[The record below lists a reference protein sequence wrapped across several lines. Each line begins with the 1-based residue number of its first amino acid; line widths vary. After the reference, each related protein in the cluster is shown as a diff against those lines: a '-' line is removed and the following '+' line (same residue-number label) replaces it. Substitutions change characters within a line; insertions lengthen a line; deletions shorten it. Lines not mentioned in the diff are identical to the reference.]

1 MCVGIG
7 KKDMKGLILV
17 LLSLPVI
24 LSQTTTPPPYC
35 GCTYWDAQRLDQVN
49 WWGFGFLF
57 VFTGWVSAGII
68 FGLWWFCYGKHMSKS
83 HSHAQP
89 GGEEVVVKQTEPI
102 VEETPLILRDRR
114 MIIAQITRPSMV

>member
-1 MCVGIG
+1 MGMV

-24 LSQTTTPPPYC
+24 LSQTTTTPPPYC
-35 GCTYWDAQRLDQVN
+35 GCTYWDAQRLDQAN

-57 VFTGWVSAGII
+57 WLVGVISASIV
-68 FGLWWFCYGKHMSKS
+68 FGLWWFCYGKHMSKT
-83 HSHAQP
+83 HSHAQA